1 MKHSKMMLVV
11 LVVINGWLVTSLG
24 AQTQQTQQTDT
35 KGTNVS
41 TDKGKEGGAATGVSV
56 LNEAAQ
62 LVRYAREN
70 ESPIAMLTAVQMIE
84 RVRYQENS
92 DRIGAKKTDV
102 STQSGDQAKSDQAKS
117 DQKEQ
122 NPAVT
127 FDTQK
132 LLAEAKGWAKG
143 NPQLVALIDAEAAKH
158 TTIGTLGATTGPIV
172 HHDQVYARHYDDF
185 AVNFYAGELAR
196 VAVVG
201 DGDTDL
207 DLYIYDANGNLIVAD
222 TDYSDRCL
230 VQFVPRWT
238 GTFRVRVV
246 NNGYVSNRY
255 VLMTN

>member
-1 MKHSKMMLVV
+1 VVPVGGRASTDVIHVRTPTATIVSVRTGADLSGQTASSTLGGTASGSARTALPAAWDQSPVADLKKDMKHSKMMLVV
-11 LVVINGWLVTSLG
+11 LIVITGWLVTSLG
-24 AQTQQTQQTDT
+24 AHAQQADT

-102 STQSGDQAKSDQAKS
+102 STQSGEQAKSDQAKT

-127 FDTQK
+127 FDTQ
-132 LLAEAKGWAKG
+132 
-143 NPQLVALIDAEAAKH
+143 
-158 TTIGTLGATTGPIV
+158 
-172 HHDQVYARHYDDF
+172 
-185 AVNFYAGELAR
+185 
-196 VAVVG
+196 
-201 DGDTDL
+201 
-207 DLYIYDANGNLIVAD
+207 
-222 TDYSDRCL
+222 C
-230 VQFVPRWT
+230 
-238 GTFRVRVV
+238 
-246 NNGYVSNRY
+246 
-255 VLMTN
+255 

>member
-1 MKHSKMMLVV
+1 MP
-11 LVVINGWLVTSLG
+11 
-24 AQTQQTQQTDT
+24 QT
-35 KGTNVS
+35 
-41 TDKGKEGGAATGVSV
+41 
-56 LNEAAQ
+56 
-62 LVRYAREN
+62 AREN
-70 ESPIAMLTAVQMIE
+70 ESPLAMLTAVQMIE

-102 STQSGDQAKSDQAKS
+102 STSGDQAKSDQAKS
-117 DQKEQ
+117 ERKEQ

-132 LLAEAKGWAKG
+132 LLAEARVWAKG
-143 NPQLVALIDAEAAKH
+143 NPQLVALIDAQAAKH
-158 TTIGTLGATTGPIV
+158 TTTGTLGATSGAIV
-172 HHDQVYARHYDDF
+172 HHDIASGQTYDDF
-185 AVNFYAGELAR
+185 PITFYAGELAR
-196 VAVVG
+196 VAVIG

-222 TDYSDRCL
+222 ADYTDRCL

-238 GTFRVRVV
+238 STFRVRVV

>member
-1 MKHSKMMLVV
+1 MEMKHSKMMLIV
-11 LVVINGWLVTSLG
+11 LVLISGLLVTSLG
-24 AQTQQTQQTDT
+24 TQAQQTDA
-35 KGTNVS
+35 KGPNLS

-56 LNEAAQ
+56 LNEAAD

-70 ESPIAMLTAVQMIE
+70 ESPIAMLAAVQMIE
-84 RVRYQENS
+84 RVRYQDNS
-92 DRIGAKKTDV
+92 DRLGAKKTDA
-102 STQSGDQAKSDQAKS
+102 STQSGDAKSDQAKG

-122 NPAVT
+122 SPAVT

-143 NPQLVALIDAEAAKH
+143 TPQLVALIDAEAAKH
-158 TTIGTLGATTGPIV
+158 TTTGTLGATTGPIV

-238 GTFRVRVV
+238 GAFRIRVV

>member
-11 LVVINGWLVTSLG
+11 LVVISGWLVTSLG
-24 AQTQQTQQTDT
+24 TQAQQADTQ
-35 KGTNVS
+35 GTNMS
-41 TDKGKEGGAATGVSV
+41 ADKGKEGGAATGVSV

-102 STQSGDQAKSDQAKS
+102 SAQSGEQAKSEQTKS

-143 NPQLVALIDAEAAKH
+143 NPQLVALIDAEASKKH
-158 TTIGTLGATTGPIV
+158 TTTGTLGATIGPIV

-185 AVNFYAGELAR
+185 AINFYAGELAR

-222 TDYSDRCL
+222 TDYTDRCL

>member
-1 MKHSKMMLVV
+1 MKRFTMMLVV
-11 LVVINGWLVTSLG
+11 VVVIGGWLGTSIG
-24 AQTQQTQQTDT
+24 ARAQQADT
-35 KGTNVS
+35 KGTNAS

-56 LNEAAQ
+56 LNEAGQ

-70 ESPIAMLTAVQMIE
+70 ESPLAMLTAVQMIE

-102 STQSGDQAKSDQAKS
+102 STQSGPEAKS

-122 NPAVT
+122 NLAVT

-143 NPQLVALIDAEAAKH
+143 NPQLVALIDAEAGKH
-158 TTIGTLGATTGPIV
+158 TSTGTLGATTGPVV
-172 HHDQVYARHYDDF
+172 HHDKVFARHYDDF
-185 AVNFYAGELAR
+185 VVSFYAGELAR
-196 VAVVG
+196 VAVIG

-222 TDYSDRCL
+222 TDYTDQCL